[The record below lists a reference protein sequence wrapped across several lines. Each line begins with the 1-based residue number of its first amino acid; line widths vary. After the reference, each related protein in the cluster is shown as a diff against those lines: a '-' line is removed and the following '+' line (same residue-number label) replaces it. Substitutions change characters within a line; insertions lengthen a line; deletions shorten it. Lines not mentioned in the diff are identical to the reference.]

1 MERWKRRAVDLL
13 TSIAFGGCADS
24 SVVPYYPQKVE
35 IGETEPPCFRRAYPE
50 KHGMSS
56 GRIYSMLCELEGERR
71 ANMHSIMVLC
81 GGEVISE
88 CSADGYDTRSWQVSH
103 SMAKSV
109 VGVIIGGLVDD
120 EMLSLDARLVDLFPE
135 IEYRDKRFPLVTVE
149 HLLTMTSG
157 VDFAEAGAV
166 TELEWTKA
174 FFNATVRF
182 GPGSRF
188 SYNSMNSYILVR
200 VAERV
205 SGEPFGVLARKRFF
219 APMGIKSYLWEKSPE
234 GSEKG
239 GWGLYMS
246 PQSWAKI
253 GCMML
258 WGGKYGG
265 KQIVSEDWVR
275 NSTATKA
282 ITPEENGGFN
292 YGYQVWT
299 ARDSDQFLL
308 NGMLGQN
315 VWVCPRNDVVVVMTG
330 GNNEIFQT
338 SAALEIVRKY
348 LGSGLNDRLDRSDQR
363 LLRQKESSFFNSRRW
378 VCSSGRGVG
387 LLFRLGI
394 LRSLSGDKKWDNVLG
409 KYAFG
414 DNNVSI
420 MPLTLRMMQNNLD
433 AHLESIMLSRRGDDL
448 LLSFCESS
456 VEYKLAVGLDRCL
469 TNLFICRGEQY
480 VVRAIAGITQVGG
493 EDEYRI
499 ELAFS
504 ETSSV
509 RRLKI
514 KKSTRDRVEVALSE
528 TPNQRLVEN
537 LIENYSKTNSLVRFV
552 VDIIERRFGVGAVKQ
567 KIESGFNPVLIGAD
581 MSVNGYEKIVAAQ
594 TEKAAERSS
603 GIKMLRAVVDRFINP
618 DD

>member
-35 IGETEPPCFRRAYPE
+35 IGEKESPCFRRAYPE

-205 SGEPFGVLARKRFF
+205 SGEPFSVLARKRFF
-219 APMGIKSYLWEKSPE
+219 APMGIKSYL
-234 GSEKG
+234 
-239 GWGLYMS
+239 
-246 PQSWAKI
+246 
-253 GCMML
+253 C
-258 WGGKYGG
+258 
-265 KQIVSEDWVR
+265 
-275 NSTATKA
+275 
-282 ITPEENGGFN
+282 
-292 YGYQVWT
+292 
-299 ARDSDQFLL
+299 
-308 NGMLGQN
+308 
-315 VWVCPRNDVVVVMTG
+315 
-330 GNNEIFQT
+330 
-338 SAALEIVRKY
+338 
-348 LGSGLNDRLDRSDQR
+348 
-363 LLRQKESSFFNSRRW
+363 
-378 VCSSGRGVG
+378 
-387 LLFRLGI
+387 
-394 LRSLSGDKKWDNVLG
+394 
-409 KYAFG
+409 
-414 DNNVSI
+414 
-420 MPLTLRMMQNNLD
+420 
-433 AHLESIMLSRRGDDL
+433 AHLSIYM
-448 LLSFCESS
+448 
-456 VEYKLAVGLDRCL
+456 YGL
-469 TNLFICRGEQY
+469 T
-480 VVRAIAGITQVGG
+480 TQQVC
-493 EDEYRI
+493 
-499 ELAFS
+499 
-504 ETSSV
+504 
-509 RRLKI
+509 
-514 KKSTRDRVEVALSE
+514 
-528 TPNQRLVEN
+528 
-537 LIENYSKTNSLVRFV
+537 
-552 VDIIERRFGVGAVKQ
+552 
-567 KIESGFNPVLIGAD
+567 
-581 MSVNGYEKIVAAQ
+581 
-594 TEKAAERSS
+594 
-603 GIKMLRAVVDRFINP
+603 
-618 DD
+618 